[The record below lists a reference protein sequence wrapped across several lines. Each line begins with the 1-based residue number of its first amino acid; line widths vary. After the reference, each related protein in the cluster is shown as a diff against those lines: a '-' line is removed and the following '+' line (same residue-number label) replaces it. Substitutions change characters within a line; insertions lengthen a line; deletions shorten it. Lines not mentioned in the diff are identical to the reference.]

1 MRSLA
6 IILQAVPVMCA
17 LAGCT
22 QWPQEGAG
30 GFAERSSVQNPR
42 VQHLGTR
49 YVNALAAGARR
60 DAASDVAEAELLLT
74 RVSREYAS
82 DLSQDADRDAET
94 LGLVL
99 DRIETRVRVASAK

>member
-1 MRSLA
+1 MRILTISLWA
-6 IILQAVPVMCA
+6 ATAMCA

-22 QWPQEGAG
+22 QWPQDGAG
-30 GFAERSSVQNPR
+30 GFAERSRVQNPR
-42 VQHLGTR
+42 VQYLGTR

-82 DLSQDADRDAET
+82 GLSEDADRDAET
-94 LGLVL
+94 LGRVL
-99 DRIETRVRVASAK
+99 DGIETRVRVASAK

>member
-1 MRSLA
+1 MRNLA
-6 IILQAVPVMCA
+6 VILRAAPLICA

-22 QWPQEGAG
+22 QWPQEGTG
-30 GFAERSSVQNPR
+30 GYAERSSVQNPR

-74 RVSREYAS
+74 RISREYAS
-82 DLSQDADRDAET
+82 DLNRDADRDAET
-94 LGLVL
+94 LDQVL
-99 DRIETRVRVASAK
+99 DRIENRVRIASAK